1 MTARRRLGTVLALLA
16 VTALVAAG
24 AAAGDAPTTAV
35 EAADTD
41 SAAADTVPAADTA
54 PATVDTDS
62 IQSAVAQSNATATFE
77 DTIVTAERGATVA
90 LTVVLD
96 GTDRATLSVG
106 READLNY
113 VLNAT
118 VEDGNGDGRVV
129 VLLDLEAAGLEATPL
144 STASDADSVTVT
156 RETVVG
162 DSIEPADYPMT
173 LSVGGVQTGVATLIV
188 EEPTTPPD
196 RTTPTATPG
205 PQAGLE
211 PAIVRLPEGGT
222 ADFAVRFDDSDE
234 MTLTVSGG
242 NVSYDLQATLR
253 DGNGD
258 GRVPLTFDGA
268 SAGGEGVTLT
278 ARDAADSAT
287 VTSEADLDGPLPP
300 DEYDLR
306 LRSGAGASDPDV
318 AVGTLVVERAATN
331 GTATSP
337 GEPSLPTEPALLV
350 LAGVAVGG
358 LGVAA
363 GSRLVVE

>member
-1 MTARRRLGTVLALLA
+1 MTVGRRVAAVLALLA

-24 AAAGDAPTTAV
+24 AAAGDTPTTGPG
-35 EAADTD
+35 AADATL
-41 SAAADTVPAADTA
+41 PA
-54 PATVDTDS
+54 VDTTS
-62 IQSAVAQSNATATFE
+62 AQSAVAQANGTAAFD
-77 DTIVTAERGATVA
+77 DTVVTAEQGDTVA
-90 LTVVLD
+90 LTVVFED
-96 GTDRATLSVG
+96 TDRARLSLG
-106 READLNY
+106 NEAELDY

-118 VEDGNGDGRVV
+118 VEDGNGDGNV
-129 VLLDLEAAGLEATPL
+129 VLVLDLGLTGPDRSPL
-144 STASDADSVTVT
+144 TTRSAADSVRVT
-156 RETVVG
+156 R
-162 DSIEPADYPMT
+162 DSSGGAPIEPAEYPMT
-173 LSVGGVQTGVATLIV
+173 LRVNGVETDIGTLVV
-188 EEPTTPPD
+188 EEQRTPPD
-196 RTTPTATPG
+196 QTTPTATPG
-205 PQAGLE
+205 PEAGFD
-211 PAIVRLPEGGT
+211 PAVVRLPEGGT

-300 DEYDLR
+300 GEYDLR

-318 AVGTLVVERAATN
+318 AVGTLVVERATGN
-331 GTATSP
+331 GTATGP
-337 GEPSLPTEPALLV
+337 GEPSLPTEPAILV